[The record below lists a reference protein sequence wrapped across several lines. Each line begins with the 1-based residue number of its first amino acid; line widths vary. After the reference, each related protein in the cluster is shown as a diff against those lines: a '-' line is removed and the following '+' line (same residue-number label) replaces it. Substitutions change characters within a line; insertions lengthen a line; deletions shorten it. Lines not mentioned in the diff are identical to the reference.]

1 MIIYTHVNK
10 ETNKVCRDAGDTLKV
25 LPVAAAGC
33 PGAQQEEQEQ
43 KEEQDEEE

>member
-10 ETNKVCRDAGDTLKV
+10 ETNKVCRDTLKV

-33 PGAQQEEQEQ
+33 PRAQQEEQEQ